1 MKEKQ
6 IDAGQLSEAK
16 KCDLAYQ
23 DQRASN
29 SRSLNAIRCLH
40 RGPRYGRY
48 WGKSLLLR
56 DFPCFVRPARSR
68 LEEKSKLVARRGN
81 VVESGDVAV
90 ALQVDIAPS
99 IACHAR

>member
-48 WGKSLLLR
+48 WVKKV
-56 DFPCFVRPARSR
+56 CFSVTFHASCGQR
-68 LEEKSKLVARRGN
+68 
-81 VVESGDVAV
+81 VVD
-90 ALQVDIAPS
+90 
-99 IACHAR
+99 